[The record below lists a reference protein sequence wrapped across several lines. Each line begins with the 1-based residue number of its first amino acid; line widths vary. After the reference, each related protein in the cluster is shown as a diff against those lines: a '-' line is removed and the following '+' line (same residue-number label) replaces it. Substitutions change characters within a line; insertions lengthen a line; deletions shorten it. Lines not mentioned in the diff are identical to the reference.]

1 MEIFKIQLDSN
12 LWMDVEFE
20 IIGGEEATYD
30 HPGSPSTL
38 EIQRVWIWQG
48 SNVIDITECDWS
60 FLEWN
65 SKRIE
70 EEIEKE
76 LENGRY

>member
-1 MEIFKIQLDSN
+1 MENFEIQIDSN

-30 HPGSPSTL
+30 HPGSPSTF
-38 EIQRVWIWQG
+38 EIQRVWLRQG
-48 SNVIDITECDWS
+48 VTSIDITECDWS
-60 FLEWN
+60 YLEWN

-76 LENGRY
+76 LEDGRY